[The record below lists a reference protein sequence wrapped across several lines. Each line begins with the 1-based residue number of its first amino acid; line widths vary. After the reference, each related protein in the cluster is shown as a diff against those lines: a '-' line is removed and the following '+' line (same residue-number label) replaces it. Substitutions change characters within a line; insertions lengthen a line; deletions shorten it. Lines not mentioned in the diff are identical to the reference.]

1 MRDSE
6 NMPDARRTTCRICG
20 KSSDEVGPISW
31 RGKCMDDAKERIAGN
46 MYGMVTMSGPYAQH
60 WRRRM
65 AASVGATLPDEAR
78 S

>member
-1 MRDSE
+1 MA
-6 NMPDARRTTCRICG
+6 DAEQRI
-20 KSSDEVGPISW
+20 
-31 RGKCMDDAKERIAGN
+31 RGN

-60 WRRRM
+60 WRKRM